1 MTDLNA
7 VIERITDTIDDAAKH
22 YGEHWDSALVQHS
35 PGNNT
40 HAITNE
46 QAVVVRAEDDSLHSS
61 WLCDYLEAVDPA
73 SVRVLLA
80 AFSAKPIV
88 ARDLT
93 EKEVQELTA
102 IHQPDIIVSEPVGV
116 VRHVNAGGAGRK
128 GVHVSLYQQ
137 LPEGTEVF
145 AAPPAPTPAVP
156 DSAEILNEICDLFH
170 IGEQART
177 RSAIMTNIQNT
188 IGFADQ
194 LRAVEQAFFMVPG
207 EPDED
212 YPDEEPADECLVN
225 SWGSTVEQYVE
236 QFRNALP
243 VITGAATHERQ
254 IRDLVMMVKLL
265 VRTVRK
271 YNPGSQQAKDFTA
284 YLQREGLISAS
295 DCLRDGSENTARLT
309 EEASVPER
317 LPIGK
322 PVAWQCLRKG
332 PGRFVVTLERVVAE
346 EWARKGWPMRALCEC
361 NPHAAFFERSPDG
374 AKDPE

>member
-1 MTDLNA
+1 MN
-7 VIERITDTIDDAAKH
+7 
-22 YGEHWDSALVQHS
+22 
-35 PGNNT
+35 
-40 HAITNE
+40 
-46 QAVVVRAEDDSLHSS
+46 
-61 WLCDYLEAVDPA
+61 
-73 SVRVLLA
+73 
-80 AFSAKPIV
+80 
-88 ARDLT
+88 
-93 EKEVQELTA
+93 ELTIPKERLEQYIRSPLEHGFTRSETMA
-102 IHQPDIIVSEPVGV
+102 LAHFALSAMDSEPVADV
-116 VRHVNAGGAGRK
+116 VAWSSPNEERKCDIRWRRHD
-128 GVHVSLYQQ
+128 VSPGPLY
-137 LPEGTEVF
+137 